1 MIEVN
6 FDIEKGSVGDKIAG
20 YTSVALQASSE
31 TNLRGAVGAAHGAV
45 NQTIN
50 TAEQVAENVAGQVI
64 DMMADSEAFQAIQ
77 QGLEFTNNTVQ
88 VAKTALHI
96 ANTGATIAANVAKAA
111 TQLYAMSQVDTT
123 CIPSVKDSVTIIG
136 ASIKQ
141 RILAIYEQAKALLF
155 EQFNALI
162 CVSSD
167 STLMNVLF
175 SVTKIIEQIE
185 PLIEPLIYE
194 KTGYSISEIRH
205 LCVKGF
211 TYIEMYRRVKE
222 IRRREN
228 GDYGD
233 DKKPNKT
240 KKAKGDKKAWDKL
253 TQDKT
258 PEQAKEKLLEWVRSQ
273 SIILQNA
280 FHLILIKDTIEDIK
294 EFTQLCQN
302 ESIDNRAKLINGIQ
316 DLYEIFIE
324 LGFTPDAQGI
334 TMEDLQQVGMAAVG
348 TVANAQFSVG
358 KQLEKNISNAANSAK
373 DSAVN
378 SAKNSATAAAFA
390 QNSVENSIQNT
401 QNKLADMQNSP
412 SENPGNSSTNI
423 EGRQLQNKQI
433 QYEPFVADVQN
444 NFDKKEIIVNIIMYI
459 SPDAT
464 NDYLTYLDMTFV
476 NNGKSVFS
484 NGAKRSIINK
494 LTNAWDKDKSTSFT
508 INGKV
513 DKITR
518 KYNFNVTV
526 DKVKYQEQIQNAQNA
541 KYGSMSTFGPNAIV
555 DFADN
560 TVTDL
565 SAIGEDTVKYMTN
578 LNIHLDMSEIER
590 ILHGKVLMFDSVV
603 QILKIFQPIVQVLG
617 IVCHLLENYE
627 INKEFVRSGAIADL
641 SFSLKN
647 AVQTVMGLKD
657 IINLKDTNFFTVRTK
672 QMAEWCKSEFG
683 VQPDNAGFATINVL
697 QTTVLNTYCALH
709 AIRPEIPLILI
720 KGTTLY
726 FDQYGITNGGA
737 TDGCLLGIDN
747 MSYNADADELYYDSK
762 NRTTQPSQINRAKNK
777 GEDPLYSPKKRQQ
790 VQEDELQTFMQ
801 NITIESDEF
810 EGQQALNLQE
820 MKLCEPVQQL
830 ITDNANADDANAA
843 DSSKGI
849 AIVEFGTEHTNG
861 EEVEYI
867 LSVKPGQTINDK
879 TILATIIT
887 GGQTKEVRSIFSKGT
902 IKSIDNDYYHLYPQ
916 FCNRHIVIEDY
927 EMGQGIDYDANDVS
941 VMTKKF
947 GDSGELYSLITN
959 NMCYSLLPTIMSN
972 NTNSV
977 ISIPSP
983 YTVYDN
989 VIDKFYDIIENTKN
1003 KLDPDKLTTDLSGA
1017 STDPTV
1023 SEKVGDNMLI
1033 IREELYD
1040 DIVKHYNESCEL
1052 TCALNKDFSE
1062 CACLAFGNSNLK
1074 NVKIGQ
1080 STYNNYYF
1088 NLLANVNTQSDNE
1101 WSMKYYNLLK
1111 DIINTRAQ
1119 SENYDLSSII
1129 QSFNKLFSDNIYECD
1144 NAYEMFNQDLKKTLA
1159 NKKNNA
1165 NKNASTGEYIE
1176 GYTPVKEAEIDVTFT
1191 TVDEYI
1197 KELVSTRQAKG
1208 QKLKDKKGEL
1218 IVDTTGV
1225 VSQLTNM
1232 YVYMLENK
1240 DNFRTTNVKIGE
1252 KASQTIIKELNKY
1265 INNAIGDNFKIDI
1278 TPDFANVALT
1288 KYKNLQSIKNDAN
1301 DKTIIA
1307 EDGPDKNTVK
1317 YYFQSWLSDN
1327 TNITI
1332 SSEILDNVYH
1342 IIADLYKQNKNSGEQ
1357 IKYSNQTINT
1367 IFSYT
1372 RDLVKIESEKLKAF
1386 WKSAISTYET
1396 QLNIRKLIG
1405 ELKDYANNATKY
1417 AVWPQVDVINISGK
1431 TYDLYTFTQRNMPP
1445 KEFNMKDIPL
1455 PTNMEEVSTD
1465 IPEAT
1470 IDYTDIRDILGPD
1483 DKTYTINDYLYWL
1496 IWFTNAT
1503 LLTLIPIYWAD
1514 GFDIP
1519 TPVGPI
1525 PLPLPGIY
1533 FPIAPPVTI
1542 PFINVTIVFGLAIR
1556 GIWFFPIVLMINL
1569 NSHDINALLP
1579 LQVILE
1585 MTKFVFNKAVTA
1597 IENGIPAII
1606 DGMLNNMMN
1615 NNADLKKKLDKFKTY
1630 ASLIQHIPIEDKAL
1644 IASEFRK
1651 ALHPEADTR
1660 EVLTRTDKLDNGP
1673 EPF

>member
-20 YTSVALQASSE
+20 YTSIALQATSE
-31 TNLRGAVGAAHGAV
+31 ANLRGAVNAAQGAV

-50 TAEQVAENVAGQVI
+50 TAEQVAENVASQVI
-64 DMMADSEAFQAIQ
+64 DMMADSEAFQEMQ
-77 QGLEFTNNTVQ
+77 QNLEFTNNTVQ
-88 VAKTALHI
+88 VAKTALRI
-96 ANTGATIAANVAKAA
+96 ANTGATIAGNVAKAA

-123 CIPSVKDSVTIIG
+123 CIPTVKDSVTIIG

-175 SVTKIIEQIE
+175 SISNIIEQIE

-222 IRRREN
+222 ARRREN

-233 DKKPNKT
+233 DKKSNKT
-240 KKAKGDKKAWDKL
+240 KKSKGEKKAWDKL

-258 PEQAKEKLLEWVRSQ
+258 PEQTKEKLLEWIRGQ

-302 ESIDNRAKLINGIQ
+302 ESIDNRAKLVNGIQ
-316 DLYEIFIE
+316 DLYEIFNE

-334 TMEDLQQVGMAAVG
+334 TMEDLQQIGVAAVG
-348 TVANAQFSVG
+348 TVANAQFSIG

-373 DSAVN
+373 DSAIN
-378 SAKNSATAAAFA
+378 SVKNNAEAAAEAA

-401 QNKLADMQNSP
+401 QNKLDAMQNSP

-423 EGRQLQNKQI
+423 EGQPQQNTQES
-433 QYEPFVADVQN
+433 YEPFVADIQN
-444 NFDKKEIIVNIIMYI
+444 NFGKKEVIVNITMYI

-464 NDYLTYLDMTFV
+464 TDYLTYLDMTFV
-476 NNGKSVFS
+476 NNGKPIFS

-494 LTNAWDKDKSTSFT
+494 LTNAWDKDKSTNFT

-513 DKITR
+513 DKIIR
-518 KYNFNVTV
+518 KYKFNVTV
-526 DKVKYQEQIQNAQNA
+526 DKAKYQEQIQKVQNA
-541 KYGSMSTFGPNAIV
+541 KYGSMQTAGPNVIV

-565 SAIGEDTVKYMTN
+565 SVIGEDAVKQMTN

-590 ILHGKVLMFDSVV
+590 ILHGKVLMFDTVV
-603 QILKIFQPIVQVLG
+603 QILKIFQPIVQILG
-617 IVCHLLENYE
+617 ILCHLLENYE
-627 INKEFVRSGAIADL
+627 INKEYVRSGAMIDL
-641 SFSLKN
+641 SFALKN
-647 AVQTVMGLKD
+647 AARTVMGLKD

-683 VQPDNAGFATINVL
+683 VQPDNAGFATINIL

-709 AIRPEIPLILI
+709 AIRLEIPLILI

-747 MSYNADADELYYDSK
+747 MSYNAEADELYYDSK
-762 NRTTQPSQINRAKNK
+762 NRTTQPSQINRAKNR

-790 VQEDELQTFMQ
+790 AQEDELQALMQ

-830 ITDNANADDANAA
+830 ITDNTNAD

-861 EEVEYI
+861 EEVEYV

-887 GGQTKEVRSIFSKGT
+887 GGQTKQVRSIFSKGT
-902 IKSIDNDYYHLYPQ
+902 IKSINNDYYHVYPQ
-916 FCNRHIVIEDY
+916 SCDRHIIIEDY

-941 VMTKKF
+941 IMTKKF

-972 NTNSV
+972 NVSSA
-977 ISIPSP
+977 ISTPSP
-983 YTVYDN
+983 YTVYDKA
-989 VIDKFYDIIENTKN
+989 IDKFYDIIDNTKN
-1003 KLDPDKLTTDLSGA
+1003 KLDPDKLTSELSGA

-1023 SEKVGDNMLI
+1023 SEKVGDSMLI
-1033 IREELYD
+1033 IREELYN
-1040 DIVKHYNESCEL
+1040 DIVKHYNESCES

-1080 STYNNYYF
+1080 STYDNYYF
-1088 NLLANVNTQSDNE
+1088 NLLANINTQSNNE
-1101 WSMKYYNLLK
+1101 WSIKYYNLLK
-1111 DIINTRAQ
+1111 DIINNRAQ
-1119 SENYDLSSII
+1119 SENYDLPSII

-1165 NKNASTGEYIE
+1165 NKNVSTGEYIE
-1176 GYTPVKEAEIDVTFT
+1176 GYTPIKEDEIDVTFT
-1191 TVDEYI
+1191 TVNEYI

-1208 QKLKDKKGEL
+1208 QNIKDNKGEL
-1218 IVDTTGV
+1218 IVDTTGI

-1240 DNFRTTNVKIGE
+1240 DNFRTTTVKIGE
-1252 KASQTIIKELNKY
+1252 KSLQTIIKELNKY
-1265 INNAIGDNFKIDI
+1265 INNTIGDNFKIDI
-1278 TPDFANVALT
+1278 TSGFANVALT
-1288 KYKNLQSIKNDAN
+1288 TYKNLQAIKNDAN

-1307 EDGPDKNTVK
+1307 EDGPGENTVR

-1327 TNITI
+1327 VSINV

-1342 IIADLYKQNKNSGEQ
+1342 IIADLYEQNKNSDEQ
-1357 IKYSNQTINT
+1357 IKYSDQTNNT

-1372 RDLVKIESEKLKAF
+1372 RDLVKIESEKLKVF
-1386 WKSAISTYET
+1386 WQSAISTYDT

-1417 AVWPQVDVINISGK
+1417 AAWPQVDVINISGK
-1431 TYDLYTFTQRNMPP
+1431 TYDLYTFTHRNMPS
-1445 KEFNMKDIPL
+1445 KDFNMKDTPL
-1455 PTNMEEVSTD
+1455 PSNMEEVSTD

-1483 DKTYTINDYLYWL
+1483 DKTISIKDYPYWL
-1496 IWFTNAT
+1496 IWFANAT
-1503 LLTLIPIYWAD
+1503 LLTLIPLYWAD

-1519 TPVGPI
+1519 TPAGPV

-1533 FPIAPPVTI
+1533 FPIAPPVTV
-1542 PFINVTIVFGLAIR
+1542 PFVNVTIVFGLAIR
-1556 GIWFFPIVLMINL
+1556 GIWIFPIVLMINL

-1585 MTKFVFNKAVTA
+1585 MTKFVFDKTVTA

-1606 DGMLNNMMN
+1606 DGMLNNMIN

-1630 ASLIQHIPIEDKAL
+1630 ASLIQNSIPIEDKAL
-1644 IASEFRK
+1644 ITSEFKK
-1651 ALHPEADTR
+1651 ALHPEADNR